1 MGTSSTKKIDINVI
15 VKLESN
21 DVKFKT
27 VRASI
32 DSNNPSTTVNIN
44 SITNNETAQ
53 IKTNTEDNTNEP
65 PPPTSLTNSSQTT
78 FNNSNNNDQ
87 FDINA
92 GGDGGTDKG
101 NQNVNER
108 KNNNANIGNIINNPR
123 GNKKEDKYY
132 KPPNITQGNIDINS
146 GGNIRKGEYYRTPDE
161 VQGNKNNNSGGNKK
175 EPKYYKTP
183 NEVQG
188 NKNNNSGGNKK
199 EDKYYKTPNETQG
212 IKKEDK
218 YYKTPNETQGNKKE
232 YKYYKTPNEAQG
244 ITNTNSGG
252 NKKEA
257 KYYKTPNETP
267 YYKPINTANIGYL
280 SKNDVNNNDSDE
292 LGFSRNI
299 ILTDMKSIDDSK
311 ELMIQKGKVGY
322 FPIFM
327 KLDEYKALFFFVFK
341 YETLENVLKEYKDIV
356 GIIDDKDYTLFN
368 KNTNKVVPQDVSIE
382 DLGINKFTYIS
393 NI

>member
-21 DVKFKT
+21 DVKYKT

-32 DSNNPSTTVNIN
+32 DSNNPSTTININ
-44 SITNNETAQ
+44 SINNETAQ
-53 IKTNTEDNTNEP
+53 INTNTEDNTNEP
-65 PPPTSLTNSSQTT
+65 PPPTSLTNSSQLS
-78 FNNSNNNDQ
+78 FSNSNNNNQ

-108 KNNNANIGNIINNPR
+108 KDNNANIGNIINNPS

-132 KPPNITQGNIDINS
+132 KTPNVTQGNIDINF
-146 GGNIRKGEYYRTPDE
+146 GGNIREGEYYRTPDE

-188 NKNNNSGGNKK
+188 NKNNNSGENKK
-199 EDKYYKTPNETQG
+199 EP
-212 IKKEDK
+212 K

-232 YKYYKTPNEAQG
+232 NKYYKTPNEAQG
-244 ITNTNSGG
+244 NTNNNSGG

-267 YYKPINTANIGYL
+267 YSKPINTANIGYL
-280 SKNDVNNNDSDE
+280 SKNDMNNNDSDE

-299 ILTDMKSIDDSK
+299 ILTDMKSINDSK
-311 ELMIQKGKVGY
+311 ELMIQKGKEGY